1 MPNKIKIEGDD
12 VVWKRAVDAELDDL
26 RLQLQTALRRIKYL
40 EARVK

>member
-12 VVWKRAVDAELDDL
+12 AVWKRAVDDEITDL
-26 RLQLQTALRRIKYL
+26 WAQLQAALNKIKYL